1 MLRAVSNAFGDLKFK
16 RHFVPFNCF
25 AALSIQTPSA
35 FNSFAALSIQ
45 TPSAFNSFAALSIQT
60 PSAFKDSS
68 ISLRSMFKMKKI
80 II

>member
-1 MLRAVSNAFGDLKFK
+1 VESGEGLVLCCAQCSNAFGDLKFK

-35 FNSFAALSIQ
+35 FNSFAV
-45 TPSAFNSFAALSIQT
+45 LSIQT

>member
-1 MLRAVSNAFGDLKFK
+1 LLRAVSNAFGDLKFK

-45 TPSAFNSFAALSIQT
+45 TPSAF
-60 PSAFKDSS
+60 KDSS